1 MILYT
6 DATTPFGRKCVIAA
20 LEREIPLEERFIKL
34 SEPGDFLEV
43 NPLNQ
48 IPALNRFECKT
59 AIHLA
64 NGVIE
69 STLLRTMELRRP
81 ECRQSKTFVNHLE
94 ARVMRGINT
103 MEKKRQKTIGD
114 WLNGEEITTAV
125 ALSYVDF
132 RFSTEWRKTAPK
144 LETWFERVACRKS
157 MKLTAP
163 TRERPIAMIDKIRV

>member
-48 IPALNRFECKT
+48 IPALFVERGKCYFDSDVILDYLDTLHEGSPLIPEPNRFECKT

-69 STLLRTMELRRP
+69 STLL
-81 ECRQSKTFVNHLE
+81 
-94 ARVMRGINT
+94 
-103 MEKKRQKTIGD
+103 
-114 WLNGEEITTAV
+114 
-125 ALSYVDF
+125 LS
-132 RFSTEWRKTAPK
+132 
-144 LETWFERVACRKS
+144 L
-157 MKLTAP
+157 
-163 TRERPIAMIDKIRV
+163 IHI

>member
-1 MILYT
+1 M
-6 DATTPFGRKCVIAA
+6 
-20 LEREIPLEERFIKL
+20 
-34 SEPGDFLEV
+34 
-43 NPLNQ
+43 NQ
-48 IPALNRFECKT
+48 IPALFVERGKCYFDSDVILEYLDTLHENNPLIPELNKFECKT

-94 ARVMRGINT
+94 ARVMRGIDT
-103 MEKKRQKTIGD
+103 MEKKREITIGD

-132 RFSTEWRKTAPK
+132 RFSTEWRKTAPT
-144 LETWFERVACRKS
+144 LETWFERVSCRKS
-157 MKLTAP
+157 MELTAP
-163 TRERPIAMIDKIRV
+163 TRERPITMIDKIQG